1 MLPCVQNPGA
11 AAAGPATTLPL
22 RGGRRLHGGTG
33 RLGQTQVHKN
43 GGKKGGINATEP
55 QEAHCSIVGGRV
67 TVARA
72 MCPPAKWLWG
82 STGFVGHCSG

>member
-1 MLPCVQNPGA
+1 MLRCVQNPGA

-43 GGKKGGINATEP
+43 GEKKGEINATEP
-55 QEAHCSIVGGRV
+55 HCSIMDGRV

-82 STGFVGHCSG
+82 SMGFVGHRSG